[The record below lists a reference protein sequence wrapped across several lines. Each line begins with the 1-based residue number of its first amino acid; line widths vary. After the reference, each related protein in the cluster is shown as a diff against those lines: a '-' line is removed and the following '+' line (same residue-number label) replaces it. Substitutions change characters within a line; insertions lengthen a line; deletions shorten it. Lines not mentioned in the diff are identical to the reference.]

1 MPTLL
6 LNKLFKNTKNTLHA
20 QVVKGGANAFW
31 QRHLTDMEI
40 GSKLKRLRIK
50 NNLTQEELADRC
62 ELSKGF
68 ISQIERDLASP
79 SISTLSDLLQCLGT
93 DLKDF
98 FNDAQDTDV
107 VFTKDDV
114 FVKENK
120 EDKNLINWI
129 VPNSQKHDMEPIII
143 TLLPGGSSYVDD
155 PHEGEEFGYVLSG
168 SITLCVGNKKY
179 RVKKNESFYY
189 KANQAHYIKNTAKTN
204 ASVLWVSTPPNF

>member
-1 MPTLL
+1 ML
-6 LNKLFKNTKNTLHA
+6 
-20 QVVKGGANAFW
+20 
-31 QRHLTDMEI
+31 HLTIMEI
-40 GSKLKRLRIK
+40 GSKLKRLRME

-68 ISQIERDLASP
+68 ISQVERDLASP

-98 FNDAQDTDV
+98 FNDAADNNV

-120 EDKNLINWI
+120 EDLSIVNWI

-143 TLLPGGSSYVDD
+143 TLLPGGTSYMDD
-155 PHEGEEFGYVLSG
+155 PHEGEEFGFVLAG
-168 SITLCVGNKKY
+168 SVTLYLGNKKY
-179 RVKKNESFYY
+179 KVKKNESFYY
-189 KANQAHYIKNTAKTN
+189 KANHNHYIRNDGKTN
-204 ASVLWVSTPPNF
+204 ATVLWVSTPPNF

>member
-1 MPTLL
+1 MRKSDTC
-6 LNKLFKNTKNTLHA
+6 
-20 QVVKGGANAFW
+20 
-31 QRHLTDMEI
+31 MEI

-68 ISQIERDLASP
+68 ISQVERDLASP

-98 FNDAQDTDV
+98 FNDAADTDV
-107 VFTKDDV
+107 VFSKNDV
-114 FVKENK
+114 FIKENK
-120 EDKNLINWI
+120 EDGNIVNWI

-143 TLLPGGSSYVDD
+143 TLLPGGTSYVDD
-155 PHEGEEFGYVLSG
+155 PHEGEEFGFVLSG
-168 SITLCVGNKKY
+168 SVTLHLGNEKF
-179 RVKKNESFYY
+179 RVRKQESFYY
-189 KANQAHYIKNTAKTN
+189 KTNQTHYIKNNGKTN

>member
-1 MPTLL
+1 
-6 LNKLFKNTKNTLHA
+6 
-20 QVVKGGANAFW
+20 
-31 QRHLTDMEI
+31 MEI
-40 GSKLKRLRIK
+40 GSKLKRLRVK

-98 FNDAQDTDV
+98 FNDAKDTDV
-107 VFTKDDV
+107 VFTKEDV
-114 FVKENK
+114 FVKEDK
-120 EDKNLINWI
+120 ENNTIINWI

-143 TLLPGGSSYVDD
+143 TLLPDGISYMDD

-168 SITLCVGNKKY
+168 TIELYVGSERYK
-179 RVKKNESFYY
+179 VKKNESFYY
-189 KANQAHYIKNTAKTN
+189 KANSTHYIKNISKTP

>member
-1 MPTLL
+1 MLTESW
-6 LNKLFKNTKNTLHA
+6 HS
-20 QVVKGGANAFW
+20 AN
-31 QRHLTDMEI
+31 MEI

-98 FNDAQDTDV
+98 FNDARDTDV
-107 VFTKDDV
+107 VFTKEDV

-120 EDKNLINWI
+120 EDGNVIEWI
-129 VPNSQKHDMEPIII
+129 VPNSQKNDMEPIII

-168 SITLCVGNKKY
+168 RVVLHLGNDKFK
-179 RVKKNESFYY
+179 VKKSESFYY
-189 KANQAHYIKNTAKTN
+189 KTNQVHYIKNNSKTN
-204 ASVLWVSTPPNF
+204 ATVLWVSTPPNF

>member
-1 MPTLL
+1 
-6 LNKLFKNTKNTLHA
+6 
-20 QVVKGGANAFW
+20 
-31 QRHLTDMEI
+31 MEI
-40 GSKLKRLRIK
+40 GNKLKRLRIQ

-98 FNDAQDTDV
+98 FNDAADNDV
-107 VFTKDDV
+107 VFTRDDV
-114 FVKENK
+114 FIKENK
-120 EDKNLINWI
+120 DDNNIINWI

-143 TLLPGGSSYVDD
+143 TLLPGGTSYVDD
-155 PHEGEEFGYVLSG
+155 PHEGEEFGFVLSG
-168 SITLCVGNKKY
+168 SVYVYLGNKRYKAK
-179 RVKKNESFYY
+179 RHESFYY
-189 KANQAHYIKNTAKTN
+189 KTNQVHYLKNSGKTN

>member
-1 MPTLL
+1 
-6 LNKLFKNTKNTLHA
+6 
-20 QVVKGGANAFW
+20 
-31 QRHLTDMEI
+31 MEI

-98 FNDAQDTDV
+98 FNDAADKNV
-107 VFTKDDV
+107 VFTSEDV

-120 EDKNLINWI
+120 EDSNIVNWI

-155 PHEGEEFGYVLSG
+155 PHSGEEFGFVLKG
-168 SITLCVGNKKY
+168 SVTLYLGSEKFK
-179 RVKKNESFYY
+179 VKKHESFYY
-189 KANQAHYIKNTAKTN
+189 KANQTHYIKNNGKTE

>member
-1 MPTLL
+1 MTI
-6 LNKLFKNTKNTLHA
+6 
-20 QVVKGGANAFW
+20 
-31 QRHLTDMEI
+31 MEI
-40 GSKLKRLRIK
+40 GSKLKRLRME

-68 ISQIERDLASP
+68 ISQVERDLASP

-98 FNDAQDTDV
+98 FNDAADNNV

-120 EDKNLINWI
+120 EDLSIVNWI

-143 TLLPGGSSYVDD
+143 TLLPGGTSYMDD
-155 PHEGEEFGYVLSG
+155 PHEGEEFGFVLAG
-168 SITLCVGNKKY
+168 SVTLYLGNKKY
-179 RVKKNESFYY
+179 KVKKNESFYY
-189 KANQAHYIKNTAKTN
+189 KANHNHYIRNDGKTN
-204 ASVLWVSTPPNF
+204 ATVLWVSTPPNF

>member
-1 MPTLL
+1 
-6 LNKLFKNTKNTLHA
+6 
-20 QVVKGGANAFW
+20 
-31 QRHLTDMEI
+31 MEI
-40 GSKLKRLRIK
+40 GNKLKHLRIQ

-98 FNDAQDTDV
+98 FNDAADNDV

-114 FVKENK
+114 FIKENK
-120 EDKNLINWI
+120 EDNNIINWI
-129 VPNSQKHDMEPIII
+129 VPNSQKHEMEPIII
-143 TLLPGGSSYVDD
+143 TLLPGGTSYVDD
-155 PHEGEEFGYVLSG
+155 PHVGEEFGYVLSG
-168 SITLCVGNKKY
+168 SVYVYHGNKRYKA
-179 RVKKNESFYY
+179 KKNESFYY
-189 KANQAHYIKNTAKTN
+189 KANQVHYIKNSGKTN

>member
-1 MPTLL
+1 MPTGCW
-6 LNKLFKNTKNTLHA
+6 HS
-20 QVVKGGANAFW
+20 AN
-31 QRHLTDMEI
+31 MEI

-98 FNDAQDTDV
+98 FNDARDTDV
-107 VFTKDDV
+107 VFTKEDV

-120 EDKNLINWI
+120 EDGNVIEWI

-168 SITLCVGNKKY
+168 SVVLHLGNEKFK
-179 RVKKNESFYY
+179 VKKNESFYY
-189 KANQAHYIKNTAKTN
+189 KTNQVHYIKNNSKTN
-204 ASVLWVSTPPNF
+204 ATVLWVSTPPNF

>member
-1 MPTLL
+1 
-6 LNKLFKNTKNTLHA
+6 
-20 QVVKGGANAFW
+20 
-31 QRHLTDMEI
+31 MEI

-120 EDKNLINWI
+120 EDKNVINWI

-155 PHEGEEFGYVLSG
+155 PHDGEEFGYVLSG
-168 SITLCVGNKKY
+168 SVTLCVGNKKY

-189 KANQAHYIKNTAKTN
+189 KANQSHYIKNTAKTN

>member
-1 MPTLL
+1 MLTGCW
-6 LNKLFKNTKNTLHA
+6 HS
-20 QVVKGGANAFW
+20 AN
-31 QRHLTDMEI
+31 MEI

-98 FNDAQDTDV
+98 FNDARDTDV
-107 VFTKDDV
+107 VFTKEDV

-120 EDKNLINWI
+120 EDGNVIEWI

-168 SITLCVGNKKY
+168 SVVLHLGNEKFK
-179 RVKKNESFYY
+179 VKKNESFYY
-189 KANQAHYIKNTAKTN
+189 KTNQVHYIKNNSKTN
-204 ASVLWVSTPPNF
+204 AMVLWVSTPPNF